1 LQAGPQNNIFVLCL
15 CFFVANKGVQMK
27 QVWVQII
34 PWDKSLAI
42 AAIESGADAVVV
54 EKDRSI
60 AVKELGRMK
69 TVAEDGDIVLGR
81 DVIPIEIKSKGDETR
96 AAKAD
101 HKAII
106 LLRMAD
112 WTIIPLE
119 NILAQRDRVMTEV
132 KTAAEANT
140 MLGILE
146 KGVDGVVVVSR
157 NGSEVRK
164 IVQMVHGLLPKMELQ
179 SAVIKSIEPGGMG
192 DRVCIDT
199 CSAMTIGQ
207 GMLIGN
213 ASSAFF
219 LVHSESLENPYVAAR
234 PFRVNASALHAYI
247 LLPENKTAYLSDLR
261 AGMPVLVVDSKGN
274 TKTAQVGRCKI
285 ESRPMVLVTAETADH
300 QQVSVCLQNA
310 ETINLVRHD
319 GQPVSVAKLK
329 EGDQVL
335 VHLEES
341 GRHFGLKISE
351 TLVEK

>member
-1 LQAGPQNNIFVLCL
+1 
-15 CFFVANKGVQMK
+15 MK
-27 QVWVQII
+27 QVWVQSI

-54 EKDRSI
+54 EKGCSGR
-60 AVKELGRMK
+60 VKELGRIK
-69 TVAEDGDIVLGR
+69 TVAEDGDIVLGK
-81 DVIPIEIKSKGDETR
+81 DVVVIEIRSKGDENL

-101 HKAII
+101 RKAIV
-106 LLRMAD
+106 LLRLSD

-119 NILAQRDRVMTEV
+119 NILAQRDRIMTEV
-132 KTAAEANT
+132 KTTEEART

-157 NGSEVRK
+157 DQNEIRK
-164 IVQMVHGLLPKMELQ
+164 IVGLVHGLSPKIELK
-179 SAVIKSIEPGGMG
+179 SAIVKKIEPSGMG

-199 CSAMTIGQ
+199 CSAMTIGE

-219 LVHSESLENPYVAAR
+219 LVHSESLENQYVAAR

-261 AGMPVLVVDSKGN
+261 TGTSVLIVDSKGG
-274 TKTAQVGRCKI
+274 TKTAQTGRCKI
-285 ESRPMVLVTAETADH
+285 ETRPMILVEAE
-300 QQVSVCLQNA
+300 VEGRKISVYLQNA
-310 ETINLVRHD
+310 ETINLVRPD

-329 EGDQVL
+329 VGDQVL
-335 VHLEES
+335 AHLEAG
-341 GRHFGLKISE
+341 GRHFGMKISE

>member
-1 LQAGPQNNIFVLCL
+1 
-15 CFFVANKGVQMK
+15 MK
-27 QVWVQII
+27 QVWVQAI

-54 EKDRSI
+54 EKGRSGK
-60 AVKELGRMK
+60 VKELGRIK
-69 TVAEDGDIVLGR
+69 TVAEDGDIVIGR
-81 DVIPIEIKSKGDETR
+81 DVVVVEIRSKGDENL

-101 HKAII
+101 QKAIV
-106 LLRMAD
+106 LLRLPD
-112 WTIIPLE
+112 WAIIPLE
-119 NILAQRDRVMTEV
+119 NILAQRDRVMAEV
-132 KTAAEANT
+132 KNSEETRT

-157 NGSEVRK
+157 DPNEVRK
-164 IVQMVHGLLPKMELQ
+164 IVQMVHGLSPRIELKP
-179 SAVIKSIEPGGMG
+179 AIVTRIEPSGMG

-261 AGMPVLVVDSKGN
+261 TGAPVLVVDSKGE
-274 TKTAQVGRCKI
+274 TKIAQIGRCKI
-285 ESRPMVLVTAETADH
+285 ETRPMILVEAEVDGR
-300 QQVSVCLQNA
+300 QISVYLQNA
-310 ETINLVRHD
+310 ETINLVRTD

-329 EGDQVL
+329 VGDQVL
-335 VHLEES
+335 AHLEAG
-341 GRHFGLKISE
+341 GRHFGMKISE